1 MRFEDLNWFDVE
13 RYLEKDDRL
22 MIVLGSC
29 EQHAYLSLLTDTRIP
44 LALGDAASRQT
55 GVLLAPPLN
64 FGVSPYFLA
73 YPGTISLRVST
84 FLAVVEDL
92 IRSLHQQGFR
102 RMLFLNG
109 HGGNHPAQELI
120 PELAN
125 QLTGLRPSWYSWFDS
140 HSVQEVLQRHELKG
154 YHASWLE
161 AFNFTRVAEL
171 PDDVKVP
178 PAAPGMMDADATRKL
193 YQDGSFGG
201 PYSVDQKIMGEIFAA
216 AVRDIVHQLTFPGME
231 KG

>member
-125 QLTGLRPSWYSWFDS
+125 QLTGLRPSWYSWFNS
-140 HSVQEVLQRHELKG
+140 HSVQEVLQRQELKG
-154 YHASWLE
+154 YHASWME
-161 AFNFTRVAEL
+161 AFNFT
-171 PDDVKVP
+171 
-178 PAAPGMMDADATRKL
+178 PGCRTAR
-193 YQDGSFGG
+193 
-201 PYSVDQKIMGEIFAA
+201 
-216 AVRDIVHQLTFPGME
+216 
-231 KG
+231 